1 MLTKKIKFE
10 DWDGNPREETWYFNL
25 SEAEI
30 TEWELSESGG
40 LSKMIERISET
51 QDVPALIA
59 LYKDLILRTV
69 GKKDADGRRFRKSD
83 EIRQEFMETGAYS
96 ALYMELA
103 TEADAGAKFVNGL
116 ISDKLRA
123 AVAENGGLPANPNHP
138 ALKH

>member
-123 AVAENGGLPANPNHP
+123 AVAENGGLPNNPNHP
-138 ALKH
+138 AFKH

>member
-116 ISDKLRA
+116 ISDRLRA

-138 ALKH
+138 ALKK

>member
-123 AVAENGGLPANPNHP
+123 AVAENGGLPNNPNHP
-138 ALKH
+138 ALKK